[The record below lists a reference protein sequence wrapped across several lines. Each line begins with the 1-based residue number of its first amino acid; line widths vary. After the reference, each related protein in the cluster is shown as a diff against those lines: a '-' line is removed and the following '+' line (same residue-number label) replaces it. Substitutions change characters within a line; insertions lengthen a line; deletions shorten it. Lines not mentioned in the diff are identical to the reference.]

1 MQRSQRPRRRW
12 WARPLAEG
20 LETRLALTGGG
31 GDIFAV
37 IPAQITTPG
46 GSATIPI
53 TIDPGHFTA
62 PHGSL
67 VLAIDVSGRGTPGP
81 TPEIRSVADARGH
94 KLPIVHG
101 TYGAALSKKLGG
113 KTETSAVLVTL
124 PVASLRHGKPASFTV
139 TVGAAGK
146 TSGTVT
152 AGFFLPGD
160 AQGTGVVTQ
169 KGIEAIQAAQGAQF
183 GDAKYS
189 INADA
194 NRDGRI
200 DRSDLRIA
208 RQNLGVMVTI
218 TPTLTGQPDAA
229 SAVDPRTLKTSVQD
243 LGFTGK
249 ASPGATIV
257 ASPINGHAAK
267 VTTTAAADGAYHLV
281 IHLSP
286 GLNSFSVSET
296 DAFGQTNGGVL
307 PGITYVPKG
316 TA

>member
-1 MQRSQRPRRRW
+1 MQPSHRPRRRW
-12 WARPLAEG
+12 GARPLAEG

-37 IPAQITTPG
+37 IPAQISTPG

-53 TIDPGHFTA
+53 TIDPAHFTA

-67 VLAIDVSGRGTPGP
+67 VLAIDVSGRGSTGP
-81 TPEIRSVADARGH
+81 TPEVRSVADARGH
-94 KLPIVHG
+94 KLPILHG

-124 PVASLRHGKPASFTV
+124 PVASLRRGKPATFTV
-139 TVGAAGK
+139 TVGAAGQ
-146 TSGTVT
+146 TSGTLT

-160 AQGTGVVTQ
+160 VTGHGVVTQ
-169 KGIEAIQAAQGAQF
+169 KDVQAIKAAQGSQF
-183 GDAKYS
+183 GDKNYF
-189 INADA
+189 IDADA

-208 RQNLGVMVTI
+208 RQNLGVKVTI

-229 SAVDPRTLKTSVQD
+229 SAVDPRTLRTSVQD
-243 LGFTGK
+243 LGFSGT
-249 ASPGATIV
+249 ASPGATIAV
-257 ASPINGHAAK
+257 TPINGQAAK
-267 VTTTAAADGAYHLV
+267 VATAADAAGAYHLV

-286 GLNSFSVSET
+286 GLNSFAFSEG

-316 TA
+316 TV